1 MGVTKKCQEKGEE
14 CTQPD
19 GGLGETLMGKEMGKE
34 EGAWMGTRLRRQPLQ
49 TFCTSVAL
57 VGA

>member
-1 MGVTKKCQEKGEE
+1 MGVTKKCQGKGED

-19 GGLGETLMGKEMGKE
+19 GGLGETLVGKEMGRE
-34 EGAWMGTRLRRQPLQ
+34 EGAWMGTRFWRQPLP
-49 TFCTSVAL
+49 TCCTSVAL